1 MLSFLSPLNFMKL
14 VEGKNENSK
23 NKLETIIEEFRIED
37 FEQDK

>member
-1 MLSFLSPLNFMKL
+1 MKL